1 MECAVTWMSTPGFRR
16 TRYGNGNASRLAV
29 YKPLVLWTAGRPIT
43 LASHHPINMT
53 REAHEQVLN
62 APHKAHLSHELIAAA
77 ASYEAMKV
85 WNDHKSRN
93 GAQVNHAKMKEFL
106 AAASGGFIDRIVE
119 TKGLDTFDKHKA
131 KKHAE
136 GHFN

>member
-53 REAHEQVLN
+53 REAHEQVLVI
-62 APHKAHLSHELIAAA
+62 HLQLRFTSGT
-77 ASYEAMKV
+77 
-85 WNDHKSRN
+85 N
-93 GAQVNHAKMKEFL
+93 GFM
-106 AAASGGFIDRIVE
+106 I
-119 TKGLDTFDKHKA
+119 
-131 KKHAE
+131 
-136 GHFN
+136 